1 LINEHLIA
9 LNFLLLLQPI
19 SNQCM
24 CLKKIFLFLVIP
36 IFLLESCGPNKKT
49 QEDKAPLRV
58 VQVPPFNADSA
69 YFFVKKQ
76 VEFGP
81 RVPNTRAHDLAAK
94 FFINQFRKNGAAV
107 VEQDFDAITW
117 DNQKVQL
124 KNIIASYN
132 LDAKKRILLAAHWDT
147 RPYAD
152 KDAEKKG
159 TPFDGANDGASGV
172 GVLLE
177 ISRLLGQGKMP
188 SVGVDLILFDGE
200 DWGKDSS
207 TGQESKI
214 KIPDGDEWWCL
225 GSQYWAKHKHI
236 KNYSAYYGILL
247 DMVGAK
253 HSQFFREGASLE
265 FAPSV
270 VEKVWNTALRL
281 GFTDYFVKTNVGKIT
296 DDHIFV
302 NEIAKIPMIDIVHYQ
317 SGVGFFGDYHHS
329 RKDNLSIISRE
340 TLSAVGTTL
349 INVVYYEE

>member
-1 LINEHLIA
+1 MI
-9 LNFLLLLQPI
+9 
-19 SNQCM
+19 
-24 CLKKIFLFLVIP
+24 LKKTTLLVLIFLF
-36 IFLLESCGPNKKT
+36 IFNACTKKPKEE
-49 QEDKAPLRV
+49 QAPLRI

-69 YFFVKKQ
+69 YFFVEKQ
-76 VEFGP
+76 VKFGP
-81 RVPNTRAHDLAAK
+81 RVPNTKPHQQAANY
-94 FFINQFRKNGAAV
+94 FINKFKKYGATV
-107 VEQDFDAITW
+107 IVQDFDAITW

-132 LDAKKRILLAAHWDT
+132 PDAKKRILLAAHWDT

-152 KDAEKKG
+152 KDTAKKDA
-159 TPFDGANDGASGV
+159 PFDGANDGASGV

-214 KIPDGDEWWCL
+214 QMPEGYEEWWCI

-236 KNYSAYYGILL
+236 KNYIAYYGILL

-253 HSQFFREGASLE
+253 HAQFFREGASLE

-270 VEKVWNTALRL
+270 VEKVWNTASRL
-281 GFTDYFVKTNVGKIT
+281 GYTDYFVKTNVAGIIDDHLYVNEFGKIPT
-296 DDHIFV
+296 
-302 NEIAKIPMIDIVHYQ
+302 IDIVHYQ
-317 SGVGFFGDYHHS
+317 TGVGFFGDYHHS
-329 RKDNLSIISRE
+329 RKDNLSLISKE
-340 TLSAVGTTL
+340 TLSAVGATL
-349 INVVYYEE
+349 MNVLYYEE